1 MAGAGADE
9 NVGSGPRVG
18 RWTLG
23 ELLNLGIDRLAETG
37 QGARLDAELLL
48 AQFARCARS
57 TVIAFPERSI
67 TDEVAAP
74 YLAAIERRA
83 QGVPIAQITG
93 RREFHS
99 LELVVNEHT
108 LVPRPETELLVEQA
122 LASLARAGGRS
133 VLDLGTGSGAIAIAI
148 AIAVRHASQAVAV
161 TAVDISAAALEVAR
175 DNARRLG
182 VEIRFVE
189 SDWFAA
195 LPDERFDL
203 IVANP
208 PYVASVDP
216 LLAGPLRHE
225 PRIALAAGPDGLD
238 AIRDILRD
246 APAHMSAGAR
256 LLMEHGSTQR
266 DAVAQLA
273 AEAGFALLAAHRDLA
288 GHDRVVVLAHD
299 GVCQS

>member
-1 MAGAGADE
+1 VAGAGADE
-9 NVGSGPRVG
+9 KVDSGPRVG

-23 ELLNLGIDRLAETG
+23 ELLNRGIDRLAATG

-48 AQFARCARS
+48 AQFAQCARS

-83 QGVPIAQITG
+83 QGVPIAHITG

-99 LELVVNEHT
+99 LELLVNEHT
-108 LVPRPETELLVEQA
+108 LVPRPESELLVEQA
-122 LASLARAGGRS
+122 LALLARPGGRS

-148 AIAVRHASQAVAV
+148 RHASQAVTV
-161 TAVDISAAALEVAR
+161 TAVDISTAALEVAR

-182 VEIRFVE
+182 VQIRFVE
-189 SDWFAA
+189 SDWFSA
-195 LPDERFDL
+195 LSGERFDV

-238 AIRDILRD
+238 AIRDILRA

-256 LLMEHGSTQR
+256 LLIEHGGTQR
-266 DAVAQLA
+266 DAVARLVV
-273 AEAGFALLAAHRDLA
+273 EAGFTLLAAHRDLA
-288 GHDRVVVLAHD
+288 GHDRVVVLARD
-299 GVCQS
+299 GARQR